1 MSTKGVGSSTPNLN
15 NATGIA
21 PIANGGTGSATAFTY
36 AQQLLFVL
44 RSANMQLTTDQ
55 QFTKVFAGTNY
66 VTTNVVAARK
76 TGAASV
82 ACLGGVYT
90 AASKGGDALVA
101 ATQAWVTLAAGITVN
116 ASLAAIAGT
125 AIESAT
131 PYLALTTGST
141 AACTADVFIYGF
153 CID

>member
-1 MSTKGVGSSTPNLN
+1 MMRGGSNTPVVT
-15 NATGIA
+15 NASGLL
-21 PIANGGTGSATAFTY
+21 PIANGGTGSATGMTGVN
-36 AQQLLFVL
+36 QLLFVL

-55 QFTKVFAGTNY
+55 AFTKVFTGTNY
-66 VTTNVVAARK
+66 VVTNIIGARK

-82 ACLGGVYT
+82 ACAGGVYT
-90 AASKGGDALVA
+90 AASKAGDALVA
-101 ATQAWVTLAAGITVN
+101 ATQIWVTLAAGITVN
-116 ASLAAIAGT
+116 AALAAVALT

-141 AACTADVFIYGF
+141 AACTADVFIFGV